1 MENNIITNA
10 GILNGKPI
18 IKGTRIS
25 IEFIMELL
33 SSGMNIEEIIKEYP
47 QLKRDDVLAALNYA
61 TQILRHEEIYLTT
74 NFV

>member
-1 MENNIITNA
+1 
-10 GILNGKPI
+10 
-18 IKGTRIS
+18 
-25 IEFIMELL
+25 MELL